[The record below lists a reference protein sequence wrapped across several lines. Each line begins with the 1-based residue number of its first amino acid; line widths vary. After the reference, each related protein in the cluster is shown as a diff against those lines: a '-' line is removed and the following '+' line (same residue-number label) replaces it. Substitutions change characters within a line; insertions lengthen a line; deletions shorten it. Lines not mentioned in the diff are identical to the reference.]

1 MYPVIGGKDR
11 YIRQRQPRNEDAKNM
26 PYCESVTMAQ
36 WVNDSISLSVLPVAW
51 VQFPVMA
58 DHPLPTR
65 PGHEKNGS
73 SPLDGTTQ
81 LMEIEEEG

>member
-1 MYPVIGGKDR
+1 
-11 YIRQRQPRNEDAKNM
+11 
-26 PYCESVTMAQ
+26 
-36 WVNDSISLSVLPVAW
+36 
-51 VQFPVMA
+51 MA